1 MFDRLPAAFLF
12 ARRHLVSRALCSR
25 SLLARSLKRSPLL
38 PLLPLPLLVLGMV
51 APARALEEVQLQ
63 LPLLEVGFTV
73 RVSEL
78 GDSAKLFNGSS
89 DLAEVD
95 RATNGMLG
103 ARLTE
108 LFGTSLPVGTKAL
121 LKNAAGTPMFEQALL
136 VASTLGSIDGVAA
149 DINGNELTEALKRA
163 SANGD
168 VTIQT
173 LLQAL
178 PGRTATVDLGSA
190 LGGLQRL
197 KNQFRPAQQL
207 LRSLPPASVDP
218 AQAAPGDLPLTSSTQ
233 KLAVKHRGEPLEMVV
248 IRPQQGGNGRLL
260 VISHGLWDGP
270 TSFEGWARHLAGRGY
285 AVVLPLH
292 PGSDRSQQQA
302 MLSGK
307 LPPPGPQEL
316 RLRPLDVSAVLD
328 GVGSGAIE
336 GLTGVDSRRV
346 VVIGHSWGATT
357 ALQLAGVTPSS
368 RRLRE
373 RCESLNDPDRNLS
386 WVLQCSFLDAADR
399 AALADPRV
407 LTVVAVSPPVNLLF
421 DYNSTKE
428 ANARVLLVSGSRDW
442 VVPSGPEAID
452 RFRRPSE
459 NGHQLVLAHGGDHFN
474 LRGHDQGGPLR
485 ALLLSW
491 IDASFASRGPL
502 TPTPGAEG
510 LLPPGGWGDAEV
522 PLILVPTASLR

>member
-1 MFDRLPAAFLF
+1 MFDRLPAASLS
-12 ARRHLVSRALCSR
+12 ARRPLVSRARLSR
-25 SLLARSLKRSPLL
+25 VLRRSPLL
-38 PLLPLPLLVLGMV
+38 PLLPLPLLVLGLL

-89 DLAEVD
+89 DLAELD

-136 VASTLGSIDGVAA
+136 VASTLGSIDGVPAE
-149 DINGNELTEALKRA
+149 INGDELTEALRLA

-178 PGRTATVDLGSA
+178 PGRTATVDLASA
-190 LGGLQRL
+190 LSGLQRL
-197 KNQFRPAQQL
+197 RNQFRPAQRL
-207 LRSLPPASVDP
+207 VRSLPPASVDP
-218 AQAAPGDLPLTSSTQ
+218 AQAAPGALPLRSSTET
-233 KLAVKHRGEPLEMVV
+233 LVVKHRGEPLEMVV
-248 IRPQQGGNGRLL
+248 IRPQQGGNGRLV

-270 TSFEGWARHLAGRGY
+270 TSFEGWARHLASRGY

-292 PGSDRSQQQA
+292 PGSDKSQQQA

-316 RLRPLDVSAVLD
+316 RLRPLDVSAVID

-336 GLTGVDSRRV
+336 GLSGVDSRSV
-346 VVIGHSWGATT
+346 AVIGHSWGATT

-368 RRLRE
+368 RLLRE
-373 RCESLNDPDRNLS
+373 RCDRINDPDRNLS

-399 AALADPRV
+399 AALEDPRV
-407 LTVVAVSPPVNLLF
+407 VTVVAVSPPVNLLF
-421 DYNSTKE
+421 DHNSSQDAT
-428 ANARVLLVSGSRDW
+428 ARVLLVSGSRDW

-474 LRGHDQGGPLR
+474 LRGHEQGGPLR

-491 IDASFASRGPL
+491 IDASFASRDRLAPS
-502 TPTPGAEG
+502 PGAAG
-510 LLPPGGWGDAEV
+510 LLPVGGWGDAEV
-522 PLILVPTASLR
+522 PLVLVPTASLR